1 MYSPA
6 EVAAILAGGATFLTA
21 LAALVGQVVKTV
33 RARRVIA
40 SASLAA
46 DQRAST
52 PVIGAQTDRPR
63 VLLVDDEASFGKV
76 VRRSLLA
83 LGYEVDWAGSA
94 EEALRLAERH
104 SYIVVIADFHLP
116 GMNGLILLDKLRPR
130 TVLFSGSFVGDG
142 TDAQRIGADGRVD
155 AVLAK
160 GGDLAELCEVVR
172 ELAAQTGKR
181 AKPSTK

>member
-40 SASLAA
+40 AA
-46 DQRAST
+46 RLVSDQRAST
-52 PVIGAQTDRPR
+52 PVIGVSSPVLGAQVDRPR

-104 SYIVVIADFHLP
+104 SYIVVIADLHLP
-116 GMNGLILLDKLRPR
+116 GMNGLVLLDKIPLR
-130 TVLFSGSFVGDG
+130 VG
-142 TDAQRIGADGRVD
+142 VS
-155 AVLAK
+155 
-160 GGDLAELCEVVR
+160 
-172 ELAAQTGKR
+172 
-181 AKPSTK
+181 PSTRSPWSRAIESEMARDPRL